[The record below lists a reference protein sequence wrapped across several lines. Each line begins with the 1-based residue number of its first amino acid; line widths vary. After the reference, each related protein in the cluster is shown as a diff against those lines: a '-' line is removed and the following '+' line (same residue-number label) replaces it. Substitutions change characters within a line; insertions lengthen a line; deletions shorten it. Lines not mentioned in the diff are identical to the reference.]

1 MSGRSIDFARRAY
14 VLRWARAI
22 RGRGREFAG
31 RHRVPSV
38 FLKDHDG
45 GSPTEPRYAQ
55 PVLEQ
60 VELTVRE
67 GREAAYEAAFEQAAP
82 IVRRQVG
89 CRSVRLVRSVQHPTR
104 YVLLVQW
111 RLESDHSIAFR
122 QSEDYQT
129 WRSLLHHF
137 YEDVPPVDHWRDLHR
152 S

>member
-1 MSGRSIDFARRAY
+1 M
-14 VLRWARAI
+14 L
-22 RGRGREFAG
+22 
-31 RHRVPSV
+31 SV
-38 FLKDHDG
+38 FLEDQDG

-67 GREAAYEAAFEQAAP
+67 GREAAFEQAAP
-82 IVRRQVG
+82 IIQ
-89 CRSVRLVRSVQHPTR
+89 
-104 YVLLVQW
+104 
-111 RLESDHSIAFR
+111 I
-122 QSEDYQT
+122 